1 MSRSAGDGL
10 SPNERSAPS
19 ERRSSAQ
26 DRPAAT
32 ISGAPSARI
41 RTVERGCIEHAAGR
55 GATLAETYRNLIG
68 GRWVDARSGAT
79 FTSVSPANHDE
90 VVGTFPASGADD
102 VDDAVEAAKRAF
114 PAWSLMPAPK
124 RGEILFRIARLL
136 AEHKEELARLMT
148 REMGKV
154 LPEARGDVQEAID
167 VAYYM
172 AGEGRRM
179 FGQTVPSEMPDKFA
193 MAIRRPIGVVGIIT
207 PWNFPVAIPG
217 WKLFPALICGNTAV
231 IKPAS
236 DTPACMARF
245 VELLMEGGLPDGV
258 VNLVTGSGGDV
269 GNAIVEHPDVRVISF
284 TGHTETGVEIS
295 RRAATTLKRV
305 SLELGGK
312 NAIVIWEDAD
322 LQLALDSVIW
332 SAFGTSGQRCT
343 AASRLIVHRGVHD
356 QFVSMLRDRVDKLV
370 LGDGLLEETD
380 VGPVIN
386 DRAVEKI
393 ASYAA
398 IGRQE
403 ADRVIGGEA
412 AREGALGK
420 GSFFQPT
427 VFTNA
432 KPDARIAQE
441 EIFGPVATIVP
452 VSTWEETVEVVNSV
466 KYGLSSSLFTRDV
479 NLAFRSIRDFDTGL
493 GYVNHG
499 TIGAEAHLPF
509 GGTKATGNGHREVG
523 QAALEFFSEWKS
535 VYIDYSGKLQRAQ
548 IDTTFADQE

>member
-1 MSRSAGDGL
+1 VS
-10 SPNERSAPS
+10 
-19 ERRSSAQ
+19 
-26 DRPAAT
+26 T
-32 ISGAPSARI
+32 
-41 RTVERGCIEHAAGR
+41 H
-55 GATLAETYRNLIG
+55 RNLIG
-68 GRWVDARSGAT
+68 DDWVAAKSGAT
-79 FTSVSPANHDE
+79 FKSVNPANHDE
-90 VVGTFPASGADD
+90 VIGEFAASGPAD
-102 VDDAVEAAKRAF
+102 VDAAVAAAKAAF

-124 RGEILFRIARLL
+124 RGEILFKVARLL
-136 AEHKEELARLMT
+136 AEHKEELSRLMT

-236 DTPACMARF
+236 DTPACLVRF
-245 VELLMEGGLPDGV
+245 VELLREGGVPAGV
-258 VNLVTGSGGDV
+258 VNVVTGSGGEV
-269 GNAIVEHPDVRVISF
+269 GNAIVAHPDVRVISF
-284 TGHTETGVEIS
+284 TGHTDTGVEIS
-295 RRAATTLKRV
+295 RTAAETLKRV

-312 NAIVIWEDAD
+312 NPIVIWEDAD
-322 LQLALDSVIW
+322 LDLALDSVVW

-343 AASRLIVHRGVHD
+343 AASRIVVHRTVHD
-356 QFVSMLRDRVDKLV
+356 RFVDALRKRVASLV
-370 LGDGLLEETD
+370 LGSGLDDATD

-386 DRAVEKI
+386 DQAVERI
-393 ASYAA
+393 AAYAVV
-398 IGRQE
+398 GREE
-403 ADRVIGGEA
+403 ADLVIGGEP
-412 AREGALGK
+412 ARDGKLAK

-427 VFTNA
+427 IFAEVR
-432 KPDARIAQE
+432 PDARIAQE
-441 EIFGPVATIVP
+441 EIFGPVTSVIP
-452 VSTWEETVEVVNSV
+452 VDDWDEAVRVVNDV
-466 KYGLSSSLFTRDV
+466 KYGLSTSLFTQNI
-479 NLAFRSIRDFDTGL
+479 NLAFRSIRDFESGL

-509 GGTKATGNGHREVG
+509 GGVKATGNGHREVG
-523 QAALEFFSEWKS
+523 QASLDFFSEWKS

-548 IDTTFADQE
+548 IDMTFVDQE

>member
-1 MSRSAGDGL
+1 VSD
-10 SPNERSAPS
+10 
-19 ERRSSAQ
+19 
-26 DRPAAT
+26 
-32 ISGAPSARI
+32 
-41 RTVERGCIEHAAGR
+41 
-55 GATLAETYRNLIG
+55 TYRNLIG
-68 GRWVDARSGAT
+68 GEWLDARSGAT
-79 FTSVSPANHDE
+79 FTSVSPADHDQ
-90 VVGTFPASGADD
+90 VIGTFPSSGPAE
-102 VDDAVEAAKRAF
+102 VDAAVQAALRAF
-114 PAWSLMPAPK
+114 PGWSLMPAPK
-124 RGEILFRIARLL
+124 RGEILFRVARLL
-136 AEHKEELARLMT
+136 AEHKEELSRLMT

-154 LPEARGDVQEAID
+154 LTEARGDVQEAID

-172 AGEGRRM
+172 AGEGRRL

-236 DTPACMARF
+236 DTPACLVRF
-245 VELLMEGGLPDGV
+245 VELLMQGGIPDGV
-258 VNLVTGSGGDV
+258 VNVVTGSGAEV
-269 GNAIVEHPDVRVISF
+269 GNAIVDHPEVRVISF

-295 RRAATTLKRV
+295 TRAAKTLKRV

-312 NAIVIWEDAD
+312 NPIVIWDDAD
-322 LQLALDSVIW
+322 LELALDSVIW

-343 AASRLIVHRGVHD
+343 AASRLIVHRSIHD
-356 QFVSMLRDRVDKLV
+356 DFVSKLRDRVGRLV
-370 LGDGLLEETD
+370 LGDGLLDTTD

-386 DRAVEKI
+386 DGAVDKI
-393 ASYAA
+393 AAYAA
-398 IGRQE
+398 IGRGE
-403 ADRVIGGEA
+403 AELVIGGEP
-412 AREGALGK
+412 ARDGDLAK

-427 VFTNA
+427 IFANA
-432 KPDARIAQE
+432 RWDARIAQE
-441 EIFGPVATIVP
+441 EIFGPVATVVP
-452 VSTWEETVEVVNSV
+452 VDSWDEAVRVVNSV

-523 QAALEFFSEWKS
+523 QAALDFFSEWKS
-535 VYIDYSGKLQRAQ
+535 VYIDYSGRLQRAQ
-548 IDTTFADQE
+548 IDTTFVDQE